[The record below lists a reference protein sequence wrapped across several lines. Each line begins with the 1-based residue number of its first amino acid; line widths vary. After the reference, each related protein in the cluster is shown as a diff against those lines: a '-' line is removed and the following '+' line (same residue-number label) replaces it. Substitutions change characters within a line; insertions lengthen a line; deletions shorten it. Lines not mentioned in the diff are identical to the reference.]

1 MTTVHVT
8 DIEWE
13 PQDESISEE
22 EFEALLEETPDE
34 LDIEVD
40 SVEGFEANPASYLD
54 TDELKVRG
62 LKWSV
67 C

>member
-1 MTTVHVT
+1 MANVHVT

-13 PQDESISEE
+13 PQDQSISEE
-22 EFEALLEETPDE
+22 EFDALLEKAPDE
-34 LDIEVD
+34 LDVEVD
-40 SVEGFEANPASYLD
+40 SVEEFEADPASYLD
-54 TDELKVRG
+54 TDELKVKN

>member
-22 EFEALLEETPDE
+22 EFEALLEEAPDE

-40 SVEGFEANPASYLD
+40 SVERFEADPASYLD